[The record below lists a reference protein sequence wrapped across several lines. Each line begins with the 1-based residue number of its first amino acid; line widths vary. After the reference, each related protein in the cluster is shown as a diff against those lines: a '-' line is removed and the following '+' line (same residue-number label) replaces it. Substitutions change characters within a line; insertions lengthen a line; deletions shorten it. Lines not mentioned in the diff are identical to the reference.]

1 MSLKENYKNDI
12 YAGERKYRMIQNDDG
27 TVSFQDVT
35 VYTQDGDIF
44 SADDINATN
53 KAVNAIDLDNTEFRA
68 GITTRM
74 DVVEME
80 TASLMD
86 GMIIRLPA
94 SGWSSTAPYT
104 QVMSIPGLNEGNRPF
119 YGLLLTGTL
128 SDVTTDAQEVA
139 WGYVDRI
146 ASGDGKA
153 TAYCY
158 RKKPAVDVTLV
169 VKGVVSNG

>member
-1 MSLKENYKNDI
+1 
-12 YAGERKYRMIQNDDG
+12 MIQNDDG
-27 TVSFQDVT
+27 TVSFRDVT

-53 KAVNAIDLDNTEFRA
+53 RAVNAINLDNTEFQT
-68 GITTRM
+68 GITRRM
-74 DVVEME
+74 DAVEKE
-80 TASLMD
+80 TVSLID
-86 GMIIRLPA
+86 GMVIRLPV

-104 QVMSIPGLNEGNRPF
+104 QVVSIPGLKVSNRPL

-169 VKGVVSNG
+169 VKGAVSNG